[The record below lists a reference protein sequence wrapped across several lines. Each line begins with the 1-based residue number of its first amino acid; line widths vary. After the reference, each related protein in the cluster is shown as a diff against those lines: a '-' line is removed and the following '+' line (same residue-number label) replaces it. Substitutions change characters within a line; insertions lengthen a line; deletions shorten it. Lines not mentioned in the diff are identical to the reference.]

1 MKKLTGWLLILMIG
15 FTACEGP
22 MGPEGPQGRDG
33 KNGRDGESTQWFVN
47 DYDVF
52 ERDWTIINEG
62 YVGAFFEYKI
72 NIPEL
77 TGFVFDEG
85 AVICYL
91 VEEVSYDGG
100 KKSLIQSPLPYTIYG
115 EYYDDGFP
123 YSENYSYEV
132 GPGYIRFIV
141 KYSDF
146 SNDIPPTRTF
156 HVVLMW

>member
-1 MKKLTGWLLILMIG
+1 MKKLTGLLLIVIMG

-22 MGPEGPQGRDG
+22 MGPEGPRGRDA
-33 KNGRDGESTQWFVN
+33 ESTQWFVN

-52 ERDWTIINEG
+52 ERDWTVINKDL
-62 YVGAFFEYKI
+62 VGAFFEYKI

-91 VEEVSYDGG
+91 VEEVIYDGG

-115 EYYDDGFP
+115 EYNDGFP